1 VTDSATTLQ
10 EPARVQE
17 VAVAQRRL
25 LLGLLANIVVNV
37 LVRATTGPVFVVVA
51 LLGLATVVYTIVLV
65 VQLCKALG
73 KTPWLYAIAVLIPLI
88 GLLVLVMLN
97 QQATTYL
104 KANGVK
110 VGFLGSK
117 A

>member
-1 VTDSATTLQ
+1 MTDPATTSQ
-10 EPARVQE
+10 DPTRVQE

-25 LLGLLANIVVNV
+25 LLGLLAGIVVNV
-37 LVRATTGPVFVVVA
+37 LIRVSTGGALAAVA
-51 LLGLATVVYTIVLV
+51 LLGLAAAAYTIFWVYR
-65 VQLCKALG
+65 LCTALG

-88 GLLVLVMLN
+88 GLIALIVLN

-110 VGFLGSK
+110 VGFLGAK

>member
-1 VTDSATTLQ
+1 MTDPATTVQ
-10 EPARVQE
+10 DPTRVHE
-17 VAVAQRRL
+17 VATAQRRL

-37 LVRATTGPVFVVVA
+37 LVRVSTGGAFVAVA
-51 LLGLATVVYTIVLV
+51 LLGLAAAAYTILWVYR
-65 VQLCKALG
+65 LCTALG
-73 KTPWLYAIAVLIPLI
+73 KTPWLYAIAVFVPLLGLIA
-88 GLLVLVMLN
+88 LVMRN

-110 VGFLGSK
+110 VGFLGAK